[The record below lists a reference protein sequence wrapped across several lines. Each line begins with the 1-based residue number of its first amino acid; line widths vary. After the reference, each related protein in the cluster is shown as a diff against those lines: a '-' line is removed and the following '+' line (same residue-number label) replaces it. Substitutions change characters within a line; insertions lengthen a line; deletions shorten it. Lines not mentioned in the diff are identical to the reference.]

1 MAAPQQALK
10 RGGRFCVC
18 SGPGGVSCKNTTHKP
33 GIIMHKFPLEKTRVE
48 ERRLWTKFVRRH
60 RPNFS
65 PTPYSVV
72 CSAHFEASCYPQCYS
87 IDIPENLRPKAR
99 YLKPEALPTID
110 AVLLG
115 LWTDIKTTPV
125 SKRRSISKVLLIFK
139 HMGLVIYSARTSF
152 RHQTKFLFPVILKH
166 CMDSRES

>member
-1 MAAPQQALK
+1 MAAPQKALK

-18 SGPGGVSCKNTTHKP
+18 GGPGGVSCKNTTHTP
-33 GIIMHKFPLEKTRVE
+33 GIIMHKFPSEKTKVE

-99 YLKPEALPTID
+99 YLKPEAVPTID

-115 LWTDIKTTPV
+115 LGTDIKTTPV
-125 SKRRSISKVLLIFK
+125 SKRGDRMVSKYLCGNMFIKFSFYLFFCVIRRKIFIS
-139 HMGLVIYSARTSF
+139 
-152 RHQTKFLFPVILKH
+152 
-166 CMDSRES
+166 